1 LFKGGANVIV
11 RANVLLAV
19 DAFEKGE
26 ASLGK
31 AAEIAGVPVGQMMTL
46 LREFGVKSRI
56 EQEDYLQGLS
66 NLARVW

>member
-1 LFKGGANVIV
+1 MIV

-46 LREFGVKSRI
+46 LSEFGVKSRI

>member
-1 LFKGGANVIV
+1 
-11 RANVLLAV
+11 
-19 DAFEKGE
+19 
-26 ASLGK
+26 LGK

-56 EQEDYLQGLS
+56 EQEDYLESLS